1 METQFVT
8 IRSNFAGI
16 PDTDDFKPIIL
27 SAPKPLIVHSI
38 EVKLE
43 YYMDVFDAALG
54 GASVATDITYLP
66 RGLAYSDFSNAD
78 DVDYFDFDHVQL
90 SYFRGEWVLWND
102 FVHVPTYL
110 DALEEE
116 YHPMQHILSRHE
128 TVYPNQRMNTA
139 DRLVFKADTRW
150 PLLVIAIGN
159 PTVLIEGTIKIV
171 YSSSITI
178 TGVEV
183 GEAACACG
191 AGCNSIERKSRA

>member
-16 PDTDDFKPIIL
+16 PDTSDFKPIIL
-27 SAPKPLIVHSI
+27 LAPKPITVHSI
-38 EVKLE
+38 EVTLE

-54 GASVATDITYLP
+54 GASIATDITYLP
-66 RGLAYSDFSNAD
+66 RGLQYSDFSNAD

-90 SYFRGEWVLWND
+90 SYLRGEWVLWAD
-102 FVHVPTYL
+102 FVHIPSYL

-116 YHPMQHILSRHE
+116 YHPMQHTLSRRSIVHL
-128 TVYPNQRMNTA
+128 NQRMNTA

-150 PLLVIAIGN
+150 PLLVINIGN

-178 TGVEV
+178 TGVAV

-191 AGCNSIERKSRA
+191 AGCTSIERKSKA